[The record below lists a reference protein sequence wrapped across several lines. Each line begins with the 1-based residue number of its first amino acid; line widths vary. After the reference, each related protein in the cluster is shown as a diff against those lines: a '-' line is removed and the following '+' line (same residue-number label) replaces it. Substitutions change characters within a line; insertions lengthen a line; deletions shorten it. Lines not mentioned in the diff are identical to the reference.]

1 MKVLITGASSGIG
14 RDMARY
20 LSEKGFELVLTGR
33 NMKKLEELKK
43 TLKSDAELIYSDLS
57 EENAPFVLYKKC
69 KDKNIDFLINN
80 AGYGL
85 FGEFDKTDI
94 YDELDML
101 NVNIRAMHILTKLFL
116 RDFKR
121 RNYGII
127 LNVASS
133 AGFMTGPL
141 MSSYYASK
149 NYVLRLS
156 MAIYEELRRSRSN
169 VKISVFCPG
178 PVDTN
183 FNNRAGVSFS
193 VKSISSEYAARYA
206 IECRRINTSQSWAQS
221 PSWEYSAPDLYR
233 RNYSLPLRT
242 IYSIVKRNKL
252 GLGSFA
258 VISQK
263 FKIFKFV

>member
-14 RDMARY
+14 RDMAKY
-20 LSEKGFELVLTGR
+20 LSEKGCKLILVSRNTDKLKELENTLKTQTEIIQCDLSDEKSVFELYR
-33 NMKKLEELKK
+33 
-43 TLKSDAELIYSDLS
+43 
-57 EENAPFVLYKKC
+57 KC
-69 KDKNIDFLINN
+69 KDKDVDFLINN

-94 YDELDML
+94 HDELDMI
-101 NVNIRAMHILTKLFL
+101 NVNIKAVHILTKLFL
-116 RDFKR
+116 KDFKYK
-121 RNYGII
+121 NHGII

-149 NYVLRLS
+149 NYVVRLS
-156 MAIYEELRRSRSN
+156 LAIREELRRSKSN

-206 IECRRINTSQSWAQS
+206 IDKCLSGKAVII
-221 PSWEYSAPDLYR
+221 P
-233 RNYSLPLRT
+233 T
-242 IYSIVKRNKL
+242 IEMKL
-252 GLGSFA
+252 GVIGSKLVPNGLLSA
-258 VISQK
+258 IAYNIQHSKEQN
-263 FKIFKFV
+263 